1 MILYKNIALNL
12 VNDGNTMFDGKI

>member
-12 VNDGNTMFDGKI
+12 VNDGNTMFDVKI